1 MMSDEFEAS
10 RETGRP
16 IDALDQC
23 FAAFGWQV
31 QRQGEDEIIASV
43 QGSWTNYEMR
53 AVCRDEDRALQFLCF
68 PDIRVNSDQHHVV
81 HETLSLVNEQLW
93 VGHFEL
99 WHATGLIVYRH
110 AVILEPANEMIMS
123 LDQAETVIE
132 TALEECERFYPVFQ
146 FVLWGG
152 KTPQEAIA
160 ASMIETAGE
169 A

>member
-1 MMSDEFEAS
+1 MMSDEFEVS

-31 QRQGEDEIIASV
+31 QRQGDDEIIASV

-53 AVCRDEDRALQFLCF
+53 AVCRDDDRALQFLCF
-68 PDIRVNSDQHHVV
+68 PDIRINSDQYPVV
-81 HETLSLVNEQLW
+81 HETISLVNEQLW

-110 AVILEPANEMIMS
+110 ALILEPAEEMGMS
-123 LDQAETVIE
+123 IEQAETVTRNPRLE
-132 TALEECERFYPVFQ
+132 RMRALLSGVPIRFMGRKNAPRGHRR
-146 FVLWGG
+146 LDD
-152 KTPQEAIA
+152 
-160 ASMIETAGE
+160 
-169 A
+169 

>member
-1 MMSDEFEAS
+1 MMTDEFEMS
-10 RETGRP
+10 RDSGGP
-16 IDALDQC
+16 IDTLAHC
-23 FAAFGWQV
+23 FAAFGWQAD
-31 QRQGEDEIIASV
+31 RQGEDELVASV
-43 QGSWTNYEMR
+43 QGSWATYEMR
-53 AVCRDEDRALQFLCF
+53 AVCRDEDKVLQFLAF
-68 PDIRVNSDQHHVV
+68 PDIRVGPEQRAAIY
-81 HETLSLVNEQLW
+81 ETIGLVNEQLW

-99 WHATGLIVYRH
+99 WNGTGLIVYRH
-110 AVILEPANEMIMS
+110 AVLLDAASELTMS

-152 KTPQEAIA
+152 KSPQEAIA